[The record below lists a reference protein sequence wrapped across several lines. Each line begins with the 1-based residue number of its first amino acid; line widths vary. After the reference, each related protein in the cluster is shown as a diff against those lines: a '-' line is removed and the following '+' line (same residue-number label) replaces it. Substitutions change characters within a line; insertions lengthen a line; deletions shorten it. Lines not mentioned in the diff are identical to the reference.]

1 MNYFG
6 HNPYPLNSFPRSI
19 YAAVREALK
28 IAQTT
33 DVIVGTS
40 MLTAL
45 SNAVGCNADW
55 KHPITGQIRP
65 STLYLWVVALSG
77 ERKSFTDDLICG
89 PICVHDEAA
98 ILKYDIEEQAY
109 KRAYPRWSRF
119 NEGLLNRIAKL
130 ARTGASTDEA
140 DAELEAH
147 AAKEPVKP
155 RLNRLIRQD
164 ISHVS
169 VCKALEGDGKSIAL
183 MTDEG
188 QILLESNVM
197 RHIGVLNKI
206 WDGTRLLTYDRAD
219 DTIIVQNPR
228 TTISIMVQ
236 PHVLNKFLAKHGA
249 LAHGSGHW
257 ARYLIARSPSIQ
269 GFRPP
274 ILSDRTHVDLV
285 PFHARVAE
293 LLRDYLEKAKAG
305 SITRD
310 VLEFDDAAKRL
321 WVNIASNVEMDIQP
335 GCYLHD
341 IGDFASK
348 YMDIVGRIA
357 TLLHYFE
364 ANTESFSADSHAR
377 AAQIGKISTDTLQR
391 AEEIAVWHLHEYKS
405 VFSLEIQRSP
415 EQIDADSVFDYL
427 DRKYFRRDCLE
438 VSKNLVRRN
447 CGVRGERYNRA
458 LDELIASSAI
468 RILPGR
474 NNTQMIHLNPFAFSK
489 NSV

>member
-1 MNYFG
+1 MNSFCQ
-6 HNPYPLNSFPRSI
+6 NPYPINSFPGRI
-19 YAAVREALK
+19 CAAVREALK
-28 IAQTT
+28 ITQTT
-33 DVIVGTS
+33 DVIGGTS

-77 ERKSFTDDLICG
+77 ERKSSADELICG

-98 ILKYDIEEQAY
+98 ILKYDIEDKAY
-109 KRAYPRWSRF
+109 KKAYPRWSRF

-164 ISHVS
+164 ISHVA
-169 VCKALEGDGKSIAL
+169 VCKALEGNGRQIAL

-188 QILLESNVM
+188 QILLNSNVM

-219 DTIIVQNPR
+219 DTVIVQNPR
-228 TTISIMVQ
+228 ATISIMVQ
-236 PHVLNKFLAKHGA
+236 PEVLNKFLAKHGT
-249 LAHGSGHW
+249 LTHGSGHW

-274 ILSDRTHVDLV
+274 TLSDLPRIDLV

-293 LLRDYLEKAKAG
+293 LLHAYLERVKAG

-364 ANTESFSADSHAR
+364 ANTESSSADSHSR
-377 AAQIGKISTDTLQR
+377 AAQIGKISADTLAR

-405 VFSLEIQRSP
+405 VFSLDIQRSP

-427 DRKYFRRDCLE
+427 DRKYFRHNCLE

-474 NNTQMIHLNPFAFSK
+474 NNTQMIHLNPFAFNK
-489 NSV
+489 NQV